1 MTDFAEI
8 EKGIEAL
15 KHNPAAVSEPA
26 EYVLAL
32 AEQIL
37 ENWLMA
43 HGLNPTNEKREGFRL
58 LALHRQ
64 GAKNDSSFN
73 ACRETCRELIYQ
85 TNLYR
90 LNQDR
95 SKIVLSAMVAMHLL
109 LFIRGKLESQEL
121 GEFCCSSKALRTQ
134 QSSH

>member
-26 EYVLAL
+26 EHVLAL

-64 GAKNDSSFN
+64 GARNDSSFN

-90 LNQDR
+90 LNEDR

>member
-1 MTDFAEI
+1 MTDFVEI

-15 KHNPAAVSEPA
+15 KHNPTAVSEPA
-26 EYVLAL
+26 EHVLAL

-37 ENWLMA
+37 ENWLFA
-43 HGLNPTNEKREGFRL
+43 HGLKPTNEKREGFRL

-64 GAKNDSSFN
+64 GARNDSSFN

-90 LNQDR
+90 LNEDR

-109 LFIRGKLESQEL
+109 LFIRGKLESQKL
-121 GEFCCSSKALRTQ
+121 GEFCCSSKSLRTQ